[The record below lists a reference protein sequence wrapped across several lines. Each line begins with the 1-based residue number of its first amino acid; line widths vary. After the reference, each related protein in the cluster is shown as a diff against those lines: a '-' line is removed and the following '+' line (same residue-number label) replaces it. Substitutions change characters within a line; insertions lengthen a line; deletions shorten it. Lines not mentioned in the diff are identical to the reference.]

1 MTTTSTN
8 ADPAGLSA
16 ALGPVVAITGGTGS
30 LGKALVDR
38 LTTSGYSGE
47 IRIISRDEL
56 KQAMMRESGYDQVDY
71 LIADVRD
78 QNRLEQVVRG
88 SSTVIHT
95 AAMKRFEVAE
105 KNPYEA
111 ILTNTVGSENVIR
124 ASYAGNVAR
133 TILVSS
139 DKAVEPV
146 NLYGATKLA
155 AERLFVAAA
164 ANATGTAPI
173 FSTVRYGN
181 VLGSRGSLLDIL
193 YRAKV
198 SSNKSSREFHLRD
211 SQATRFHLTLPDAV
225 GVVEHAVMSSY
236 GGEIFVPRL
245 PAYSVKRLIELSF
258 PEITIANKD
267 LGLLPGEKLHE
278 SLVSSTEQNVAF
290 ETSDREMI
298 VIDWSGVVRS
308 DRAIALSKS
317 PIRQAITSDKPP
329 VELDEVLLQKQIAT
343 LLDQMSAI
351 RDA

>member
-1 MTTTSTN
+1 MTDNSSNT
-8 ADPAGLSA
+8 DPSDVLA

-30 LGKALVDR
+30 LGKALVER
-38 LTTSGYSGE
+38 LISSGYAGE

-56 KQAMMRESGYDQVDY
+56 KQAMMREAGYDQVEY

-78 QNRLEQVVRG
+78 QNRLEQVFRG
-88 SSTVIHT
+88 ASTVIHA

-105 KNPYEA
+105 KNPFEA
-111 ILTNTVGSENVIR
+111 ILTNTVGSENVIQ
-124 ASYAGNVAR
+124 ACHTGNVTR
-133 TILVSS
+133 TILISS

-164 ANATGTAPI
+164 ANATTGSPI

-193 YRAKV
+193 YRAK
-198 SSNKSSREFHLRD
+198 SYPNSEDRQFHLRD
-211 SQATRFHLTLPDAV
+211 SRATRFHLTLSDAV
-225 GVVEHAVMSSY
+225 GVVEQAVVSSH

-245 PAYSVKRLIELSF
+245 PAYSVKRLVELSF
-258 PEITIANKD
+258 PEVTINEGD

-290 ETSDREMI
+290 ETADQQMI
-298 VIDWSGVVRS
+298 IIDWSGVVRS
-308 DRAIALSKS
+308 ERAKGLSEN
-317 PIRQAITSDKPP
+317 PIRQAITSDNPP
-329 VELDEVLLQKQIAT
+329 VKLDESLLKKQISS
-343 LLDQMSAI
+343 LLEQMSAA